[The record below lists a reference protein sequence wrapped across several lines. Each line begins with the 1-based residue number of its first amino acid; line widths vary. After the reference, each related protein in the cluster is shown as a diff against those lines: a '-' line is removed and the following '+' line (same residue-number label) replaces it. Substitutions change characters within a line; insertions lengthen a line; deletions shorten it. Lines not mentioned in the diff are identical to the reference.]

1 MMAPD
6 RISCLNPN
14 CRRTA
19 PRNDPADA
27 DAKIVCGK
35 CWRLLPPELRA
46 EWKRFVFQERRMRRR
61 VERRIAQRS
70 IGRETVEHIGRRLC
84 ARHDRIWQQ
93 IERYFTAPAQP
104 IGLDGFLKEV
114 GL

>member
-1 MMAPD
+1 MTASG
-6 RISCLNPN
+6 RILCLNPR

-19 PRNDPADA
+19 PRNDPADV

-46 EWKRFVFQERRMRRR
+46 EWKRFVTHEQRMRRR
-61 VERRIAQRS
+61 VERRIAQDS
-70 IGRETVEHIGRRLC
+70 IRRETVEHIDRLLY
-84 ARHDRIWQQ
+84 ARHDRIWQR
-93 IERYFTAPAQP
+93 IESYFTAPPAP